1 MTKTG
6 SAESFSSVQ
15 ATETSAE
22 ALQAGEA
29 SSSGDADENV
39 KAAEDIQAYHDVEH
53 ELAVLFRRAHGISA
67 ELSRSVHSELDPGA
81 YGLLVRIRQ
90 VAPVRPSDLASY
102 LGVGK
107 ATISRQLKGLEDLGL
122 IRREPDPLDRR
133 AHLLGLTAE
142 GWRRLESARDARREL
157 LHSLL
162 SAWPEE
168 DVRLLARM
176 LARFNALTGSA
187 AELV

>member
-6 SAESFSSVQ
+6 SADSFPSVQ
-15 ATETSAE
+15 AREVSE
-22 ALQAGEA
+22 APSRVE
-29 SSSGDADENV
+29 ADESV
-39 KAAEDIQAYHDVEH
+39 KVAEDIQAYHDVEH
-53 ELAVLFRRAHGISA
+53 QLAVLFRRAHGISA

-81 YGLLVRIRQ
+81 YGLLVRICQ
-90 VAPVRPSDLASY
+90 VAPVRPSDLAAY

-107 ATISRQLKGLEDLGL
+107 ATVSRQLKGLEDLGL
-122 IRREPDPLDRR
+122 IGREPDPLDRR
-133 AHLLGLTAE
+133 AHLLGLTEE
-142 GWRRLESARDARREL
+142 GRRRLESARDARREL